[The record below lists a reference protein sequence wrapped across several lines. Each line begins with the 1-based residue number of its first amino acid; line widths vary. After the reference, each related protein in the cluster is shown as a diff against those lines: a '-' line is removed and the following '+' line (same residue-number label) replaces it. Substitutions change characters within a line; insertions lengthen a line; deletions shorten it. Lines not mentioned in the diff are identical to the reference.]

1 MEKRMDN
8 LTFNPIMGTANVE
21 VANDAKY
28 TYIRYQND
36 VNLGPSKSGKS
47 TGIASTKG
55 NVKVGDVSIGLN
67 VYRKA

>member
-8 LTFNPIMGTANVE
+8 LNFNPSEALVWREQYNVE

-36 VNLGPSKSGKS
+36 VNLGPSK
-47 TGIASTKG
+47 
-55 NVKVGDVSIGLN
+55 
-67 VYRKA
+67 KA